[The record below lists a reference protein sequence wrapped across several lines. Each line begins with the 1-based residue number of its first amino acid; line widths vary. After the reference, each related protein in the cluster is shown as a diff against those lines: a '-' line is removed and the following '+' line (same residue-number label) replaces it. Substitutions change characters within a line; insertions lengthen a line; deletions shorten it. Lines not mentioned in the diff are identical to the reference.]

1 MFWTV
6 MWTIAGCAALW
17 WLWAHLWVSSLPRAR
32 WWRTALA
39 LFSLAQI
46 AALAWVLAPS
56 RVPVEMPT
64 AVRAWVYIW
73 NMLALPIGVLLGVVC
88 VAGWCAWALVRRAR
102 RRAPGPTASPT
113 AGPTPEGPRMTRRQL
128 LAASAVAAPPVLG
141 GVGLAKGLWEL
152 DHFRVRDIDVPLAGL
167 PADLEGATFAHVTDV
182 HAGRYTRGTVLR
194 EIARRVNSLRCD
206 AILMTGDLIDRDL
219 SDLPEALAMVA
230 RFDRPVYLCEGNHDL
245 FESREGFASGV
256 RAAGFPLLR
265 NQADTLRIRGVP
277 VQMLGIRWGGQGRG
291 RGASVDEH
299 LRDID
304 HLRDPDAFQV
314 LLAHHPHAFDGAT
327 RLGIPLTLGGHTH
340 GGQLMLSDDAGAG
353 PLLYRYWSG
362 LYRARGPAGRDSA
375 SVISNGVGNWFPLRL
390 NAPAEIVRVTL
401 RRA

>member
-17 WLWAHLWVSSLPRAR
+17 WLWAHLWVGTLPRAR
-32 WWRTALA
+32 WWRATLA
-39 LFSLAQI
+39 VFSLTQI
-46 AALAWVLAPS
+46 AALAWVLAPA
-56 RVPVEMPT
+56 RVPFEMPT

-73 NMLALPIGVLLGVVC
+73 NMLALPTGVMLGLAC
-88 VAGWCAWALVRRAR
+88 AAGWCGWALIRRVRRKH
-102 RRAPGPTASPT
+102 RASHAVASAGTGPVL
-113 AGPTPEGPRMTRRQL
+113 TRRQV

-152 DHFRVRDIDVPLAGL
+152 DSFRVREITVPLADL
-167 PADLEGATFAHVTDV
+167 PRDLDGATFAHVTDV
-182 HAGRYTRGTVLR
+182 HAGKYTRGAVLR
-194 EIARRVNSLRCD
+194 EIARRVNELRCD
-206 AILMTGDLIDRDL
+206 AVLMTGDLIDREL

-245 FESREGFASGV
+245 FESREGFAAGV
-256 RAAGFPLLR
+256 RTAGFPLLR
-265 NQADTLRIRGVP
+265 NEAATLRLRGVP
-277 VQMLGIRWGGQGRG
+277 VQVLGIRWGGLGRG
-291 RGASVDEH
+291 RDASVEEH
-299 LRDID
+299 LGAIE

-314 LLAHHPHAFDGAT
+314 LLAHHPHAFDGAA
-327 RLGIPLTLGGHTH
+327 RMGIPLTLGGHTH
-340 GGQLMLSDDAGAG
+340 GGQLMLSEDAGAG

-362 LYRARGPAGRDSA
+362 LYQARGPDGRSSA
-375 SVISNGVGNWFPLRL
+375 CVVSNGVGNWFPLRL